1 MGITVAVHPFV
12 PSAELAVGAGF
23 DGRLVEQFVARWSLT
38 PVPDSPG
45 EYLTAADITDGMLP
59 RITADTDCLAIG
71 RPVGDEIGMAFDW
84 MFTVGGTFFDYSGST
99 LISTDPRWL
108 EVDLDEANSLI
119 VFVVDHITQARRA
132 WGSSRTPSG
141 VWDVRDGFD
150 RVPVIVPRPLADYAP
165 EVRWNGW
172 LVMLHDDIEIQVVP
186 DHAIWGKPPLDVE
199 PGITY
204 WAENWA
210 IRDAGGV
217 LTAAHRDGRLVSIS
231 AGANGPV
238 VTAR

>member
-12 PSAELAVGAGF
+12 PAAELAVGSGF
-23 DGRLVEQFVARWSLT
+23 NGRLVQQFVARWSLT

-45 EYLTAADITDGMLP
+45 EYLTASDITDGMLP
-59 RITADTDCLAIG
+59 RITAGTDCLAIS
-71 RPVGDEIGMAFDW
+71 RPVGDEIDMALDW
-84 MFTVGGTFFDYSGST
+84 MFTVGGTFIDYSGST
-99 LISTDPRWL
+99 LISTDLRWL
-108 EVDLDEANSLI
+108 EVDLDQTSSLI
-119 VFVVDHITQARRA
+119 VFVVDDVAQARRA
-132 WGSSRTPSG
+132 WDASRTPSG

-150 RVPVIVPRPLADYAP
+150 VVPVLVRRPLVDYSP

-172 LVMLHDDIEIQVVP
+172 LVMLHDDEIEVQVVP
-186 DHAIWGKPPLDVE
+186 DHRIWGKPPRDVE

-217 LTAAHRDGRLVSIS
+217 LTAAHRDGRIVTVE
-231 AGANGPV
+231 ADANGPV
-238 VTAR
+238 IT